1 MQNMQWRFMQI
12 MAPVC
17 KMCTGDF
24 ADGRL
29 RGPRGLDSQ
38 AADSQ
43 VTVGLS
49 VYRTQPEW
57 ARQEWQ
63 PALLGQG
70 WLHSDSARL
79 SRGLRLRLQA

>member
-63 PALLGQG
+63 PALLG
-70 WLHSDSARL
+70 HSDSARL